1 MKIYR
6 ILGKRGRVTIP
17 FLLRQK
23 VGFAPNDVLSFTD
36 QDGRSIL
43 IRRGRRGHARL
54 RPDDAAGVPGQP
66 AGGRA
71 VRRPGT
77 PVRAVGGTPGAEK
90 RRQPMNMKIIKNRR
104 KHK

>member
-43 IRRGRRGHARL
+43 IRREAL
-54 RPDDAAGVPGQP
+54 REDGD
-66 AGGRA
+66 
-71 VRRPGT
+71 
-77 PVRAVGGTPGAEK
+77 
-90 RRQPMNMKIIKNRR
+90 R
-104 KHK
+104 KSVV

>member
-43 IRRGRRGHARL
+43 IRREAL
-54 RPDDAAGVPGQP
+54 RED
-66 AGGRA
+66 
-71 VRRPGT
+71 
-77 PVRAVGGTPGAEK
+77 GGTPGSGQMTLREFLGSLPEGEQYAALVHLSVLWAE
-90 RRQPMNMKIIKNRR
+90 RQGQKSGGSQ
-104 KHK
+104 